1 MNNFSRLAIVTGASR
16 GLGALITLE
25 LAAVGLDVLMVARD
39 SVGLEHTLGRA
50 AGSAG
55 RVYPFVCDLE
65 VEGAIASVVREAENL
80 GGVEVLINN
89 AAIQGPIGPG
99 WDNDSEA
106 FERVFRVNFLIPA
119 ALMRAIIPGMLVRRA
134 GWIVNVSGGGAT
146 GPRPMFS
153 AYGASKAALVRFAET
168 LALET
173 CENNVRINSIAPGA
187 FASGMSRAILDAA
200 EAAGAKEVESAKHLL
215 TEGDDVNAHKAAKLI
230 AYLVSGA
237 GRDISGRLISAVWD
251 PWSELAKHW
260 QDMRDTDIYTLR
272 RIVPADR
279 GEDWGR

>member
-1 MNNFSRLAIVTGASR
+1 
-16 GLGALITLE
+16 
-25 LAAVGLDVLMVARD
+25 
-39 SVGLEHTLGRA
+39 
-50 AGSAG
+50 
-55 RVYPFVCDLE
+55 
-65 VEGAIASVVREAENL
+65 VVREAENL

-89 AAIQGPIGPG
+89 AGIQGPIGPG

-106 FERVFRVNFLIPA
+106 FERVLRVNFLIPA
-119 ALMRAIIPGMLVRRA
+119 ALMRAIIPAMLVRRA

-173 CENNVRINSIAPGA
+173 YENNVRINSIAPGA

-200 EAAGAKEVESAKHLL
+200 EAAGAKEVETAEHLL
-215 TEGDDVNAHKAAKLI
+215 TEGDDVNAHKAAKLVT
-230 AYLVSGA
+230 YLVSGA

-279 GEDWGR
+279 GEDWER